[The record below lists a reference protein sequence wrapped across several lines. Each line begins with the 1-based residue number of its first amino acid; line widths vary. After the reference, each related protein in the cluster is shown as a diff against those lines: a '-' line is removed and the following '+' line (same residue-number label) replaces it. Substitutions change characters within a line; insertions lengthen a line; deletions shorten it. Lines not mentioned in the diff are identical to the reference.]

1 MSDTQILNRILKML
15 DTNTA
20 TDWSDNDPAEEFNM
34 MAQFIRTERINPKT
48 GLEGNIVVVNGVEMK
63 DCIGLHH
70 DD

>member
-15 DTNTA
+15 DANA
-20 TDWSDNDPAEEFNM
+20 VAGWVDNDPAEEFNM
-34 MAQFIRTERINPKT
+34 MAQFIRTERIKPKA
-48 GLEGNIVVVNGVEMK
+48 GVEGNIVVINGIEMK

>member
-15 DTNTA
+15 DTNT
-20 TDWSDNDPAEEFNM
+20 TIDWSDNDPAEEFNM
-34 MAQFIRTERINPKT
+34 MAQFIRTERIKPKT
-48 GLEGNIVVVNGVEMK
+48 GLEGNIIVVNGVEMK